1 MSDILCLYYSRTG
14 KTRAVM
20 QEMAEALEAELVE
33 ITDGIDRSGALGFFM
48 SGIDA
53 MRRGTHKTQ
62 PFHTEKDLEDYKLV
76 ILGSP
81 IWAGRC
87 SSVIRGLLKRRG
99 LEMQNVAYV
108 LTRSSEH
115 KDEDIFDQ
123 MDLYT
128 ANKRLAAASI
138 CYDSVGYHF
147 WRDQFLS
154 DVRNVMATLPEL
166 PPRDKTVTDFVE
178 QQEKKRRRRRRRK
191 TEDSDAG

>member
-20 QEMAEALEAELVE
+20 HDVAAALEAECVE

-62 PFHTEKDLEDYKLV
+62 PFHTEKDLEDYRLV
-76 ILGSP
+76 ILGTP

-87 SSVIRGLLKRRG
+87 SSVIRGFLKRRG
-99 LEMQNVAYV
+99 LELENVAYV

-128 ANKRLAAASI
+128 AHKRLAGASI

-147 WRDQFLS
+147 WRDQFVS
-154 DVRNVMATLPEL
+154 EVRGVLAALPEL
-166 PPRDKTVTDFVE
+166 PQRDKSVTVFE
-178 QQEKKRRRRRRRK
+178 EKTEEKPRRRRRRK
-191 TEDSDAG
+191 TEKRDAG

>member
-14 KTRAVM
+14 KTRTVM
-20 QEMAEALEAELVE
+20 QDVAAALEAECVE

-62 PFHTEKDLEDYKLV
+62 PFRTEKDLEDYKLV

-87 SSVIRGLLKRRG
+87 SSVIRGFLKRRG
-99 LEMQNVAYV
+99 LELQNVAYV

-115 KDEDIFDQ
+115 KDEDIYDQ

-128 ANKRLAAASI
+128 AHKHLAGASI

-147 WRDQFLS
+147 WRDQFVS
-154 DVRNVMATLPEL
+154 EVRNVIAALPEL
-166 PPRDKTVTDFVE
+166 PQRDKTVTDFRESQE
-178 QQEKKRRRRRRRK
+178 QKPRRRRRRRK
-191 TEDSDAG
+191 GNSDAG